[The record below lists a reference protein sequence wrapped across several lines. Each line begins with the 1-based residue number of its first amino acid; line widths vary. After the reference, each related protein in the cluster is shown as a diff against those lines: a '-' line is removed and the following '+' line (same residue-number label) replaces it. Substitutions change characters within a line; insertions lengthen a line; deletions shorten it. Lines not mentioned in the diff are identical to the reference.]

1 MNLGLYSYLGAAIAY
16 GFFTVL
22 LLFSWRGSLQ
32 GKLLTVVIAISTIW
46 AVIAADVAT
55 EGANLVG
62 IYQAFEVMRY
72 MAWYVF
78 LLKLFDAAVG
88 QGSGYRKFI
97 HWALPLSLGFASLV
111 LANEIFQLSVTVV
124 PGITGHVLLALI
136 GLAIVEQLFRNTHV
150 RHRWAIKYLFMAVGG
165 IFAFDFYLYA
175 DALLFRGVDQVLWEA
190 RGIINLVAV
199 PLLAISAVRSKS
211 WSLNIFVSRDIVL
224 NTTAIMG
231 GGLYL
236 LVMSAA
242 GYYLREY
249 GGSWGRIG
257 QVLFFTLA
265 VVLLAA
271 VLSSSQL
278 RARIKVFL
286 AKHFYKNKYDYRIE
300 WLRLTEE
307 LSNNAQSEARY
318 KAVIEALAHI
328 VEARAGLLW
337 LRDEQGHYKNVSVWH
352 AKQIDLKEFSHS
364 ALAGYLRG
372 KRFIINVNELDSHPD
387 EYVELVLPEWLA
399 EVHRPWLIVPLLGL
413 DSLIGFVILA
423 NPLVA
428 RPINWEDRDLLI
440 TAAKQVS
447 SYLTVLMTSDA
458 LAEAKQ
464 FEVFTRLSAYMVHDL
479 KNIASELEMVARNSK
494 KHMANPEFVKD
505 AFDTVENAAGDIK
518 RLLEQL
524 RNKRALTEKR
534 IIIDLSALVRD
545 VVNNKQGQF
554 PRPDLKMATEP
565 CFVTAE
571 KNRLANVLAHLID
584 NAQQATADEGSIDVT
599 VMSNKTMHI
608 VEIKDTGHG
617 MDAEFIRH
625 RLFKPFDTTKG
636 NAGMG
641 IGMYES
647 REFVQ
652 QLGGDIHVKSMVGKG
667 STISL
672 HIPSSAEKEQVTID
686 A

>member
-16 GFFTVL
+16 GFFTLL
-22 LLFSWRGSLQ
+22 LLFSWRASLQ
-32 GKLLTVVIAISTIW
+32 GKLLTIVIAISAVW
-46 AVIAADVAT
+46 AALAAEISTQENNQIAV
-55 EGANLVG
+55 
-62 IYQAFEVMRY
+62 YQLFETLRY
-72 MAWYVF
+72 MAWYAF
-78 LLKLFDAAVG
+78 LLKLFDVAVA

-97 HWALPLSLGFASLV
+97 HWALPLSLGFAGLV
-111 LANEIFQLSVTVV
+111 LTSEVLELSETVALS
-124 PGITGHVLLALI
+124 ITGHVFMALI
-136 GLAIVEQLFRNTHV
+136 GLAIIEQLFRNTEV
-150 RHRWAIKYLFMAVGG
+150 KHRWAIKYLFIAVGG

-175 DALLFRGVDQVLWEA
+175 DALLFRGIDQELWEA
-190 RGIINLVAV
+190 RGIIHLVAV
-199 PLLAISAVRSKS
+199 PLLAVSAVRSKS

-224 NTTAIMG
+224 NTTAIVG

-236 LVMSAA
+236 LVMSGA

-249 GGSWGRIG
+249 GGNWGRIG
-257 QVLFFTLA
+257 QVLFFSLA

-307 LSNNAQSEARY
+307 LGGNSQNKGRY
-318 KAVIEALAHI
+318 KAVIEALAQI
-328 VEARAGLLW
+328 VDARAGLLW
-337 LRDEQGHYKNVSVWH
+337 LSDEQANYKNVAVWQ
-352 AKQIDLKEFSHS
+352 AKQIDTAEPGDSS
-364 ALAGYLRG
+364 LASYFENKG
-372 KRFIINVNELDSHPD
+372 FIINVNELDLRSD
-387 EYVELVLPEWLA
+387 EYEGLVLPEWLV
-399 EVHRPWLIVPLLGL
+399 EVEHPWLIVPLHGIE
-413 DSLIGFVILA
+413 SLIGFVVLS
-423 NPLVA
+423 NPLVT
-428 RPINWEDRDLLI
+428 RSINWEDRDLLI

-458 LAEAKQ
+458 LAEARQ

-479 KNIASELEMVARNSK
+479 KNIASELEMVSRNSK
-494 KHMANPEFVKD
+494 KHMANPEFIED
-505 AFDTVENAAGDIK
+505 AFDTVDNAAGDIK

-524 RNKRALTEKR
+524 RNKRAQTEKR
-534 IIIDLSALVRD
+534 SIIDLGVLAQE
-545 VVNNKQGQF
+545 VVDNKQGKF
-554 PRPDLKMATEP
+554 PQPHLKLSSET
-565 CFVTAE
+565 CFVAAE

-584 NAQQATADEGSIDVT
+584 NAQQATEDNGSIDVT
-599 VMSNKTMHI
+599 VSTNETMHI
-608 VEIKDTGHG
+608 VEIKDNGHG
-617 MDAEFIRH
+617 MDADFIRD

-652 QLGGDIHVKSMVGKG
+652 QFGGDIHVQSEVGKG

-672 HIPSSAEKEQVTID
+672 HIPSSAEPEQVNTD